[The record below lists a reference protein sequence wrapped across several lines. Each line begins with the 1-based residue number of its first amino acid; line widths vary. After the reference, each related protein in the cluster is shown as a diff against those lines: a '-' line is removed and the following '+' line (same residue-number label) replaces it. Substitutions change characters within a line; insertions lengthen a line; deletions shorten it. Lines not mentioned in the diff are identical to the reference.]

1 MGAIE
6 EGRKGTAWPGRRF
19 MGMWAYSRD
28 SLIHSVPPSSW
39 WQEVRDEWYRV
50 LPWRLSRDGEMGL
63 DPKANE

>member
-1 MGAIE
+1 
-6 EGRKGTAWPGRRF
+6 